1 METEVNEQMERSRE
15 DLLALKKN
23 LETLRADLAA
33 LLATL
38 RDTAK
43 SQMVQAKQ
51 RLWESSKTLET
62 EAQSRLDSAYGMV
75 KERGMQAHAKMVEN
89 VEIRPLTSL
98 AVSFAAGYLLASRM
112 RRR

>member
-23 LETLRADLAA
+23 LETLRADLAG

-51 RLWESSKTLET
+51 RIWESSKTLEN
-62 EAQSRLDSAYGMV
+62 EAQSRLDSAYEMM
-75 KERGMQAHAKMVEN
+75 KARGAQAHAKTVEN
-89 VEIRPLTSL
+89 VERRPLTSL
-98 AVSFAAGYLLASRM
+98 AVSFVAGYLLASLM
-112 RRR
+112 RK